1 MRYFRMAN
9 GTKYFLA
16 SEEARKSGRIRV
28 SVGKSIWH
36 TILPGNTLCTG
47 EEISQELRE
56 RGLPSLEELGR
67 IQLKT
72 TVSWWKLHHDRRR
85 LRKKLGLPDE
95 S

>member
-1 MRYFRMAN
+1 MNQRRW
-9 GTKYFLA
+9 KERLA
-16 SEEARKSGRIRV
+16 AVDERITHHPLSTAPVRDAFDV
-28 SVGKSIWH
+28 IERHGKE
-36 TILPGNTLCTG
+36 NQ